1 MYILI
6 PITDTITPTR
16 HATSN
21 TMPIG
26 SPFVSNIVN
35 YGSGLPTSDEY
46 DPDFL
51 LLRRS
56 GMITANAM
64 TTAIPKP

>member
-1 MYILI
+1 LFAGFDKGYFLKSMYILI

-35 YGSGLPTSDEY
+35 
-46 DPDFL
+46 
-51 LLRRS
+51 
-56 GMITANAM
+56 
-64 TTAIPKP
+64 

>member
-35 YGSGLPTSDEY
+35 
-46 DPDFL
+46 
-51 LLRRS
+51 
-56 GMITANAM
+56 
-64 TTAIPKP
+64 